1 MMPRILAFDFGKK
14 RIGLAISDPM
24 GVVVRGL
31 ETFERKR
38 VRDDIQSLAEIARR
52 EQAELLLFG
61 DPLHLDGSRG
71 RASGNVREFAQRLQ
85 KVSGIPVAFFDE
97 RLTTV
102 EADEALREQGVRF
115 EERRKRI
122 DQMAAIVLLQS
133 YLEATAA

>member
-1 MMPRILAFDFGKK
+1 MPRILALDFGKK

-31 ETFERKR
+31 ETFERTR

-52 EQAELLLFG
+52 EQADLLLFG

-71 RASGNVREFAQRLQ
+71 KASGNVREFAEKLKR
-85 KVSGIPVAFFDE
+85 VSGIPVAFFDE

-102 EADEALREQGVRF
+102 EAEEALRQRGVPFEQ
-115 EERRKRI
+115 RRRRI
-122 DQMAAIVLLQS
+122 DQMAAIILLQS
-133 YLEATAA
+133 YLEAAAA

>member
-1 MMPRILAFDFGKK
+1 MPRILALDFGKK

-31 ETFERKR
+31 ETFERTR

-52 EQAELLLFG
+52 EQADLLLFG

-71 RASGNVREFAQRLQ
+71 KASGNVREFAEKLKR
-85 KVSGIPVAFFDE
+85 VSGIPVAFFDE

-102 EADEALREQGVRF
+102 EAEEALRQRGVPFEQ
-115 EERRKRI
+115 RRKRI
-122 DQMAAIVLLQS
+122 DQMAAIILLQS
-133 YLEATAA
+133 YLEAAAA

>member
-1 MMPRILAFDFGKK
+1 MPRILAFDFGKK
-14 RIGLAISDPM
+14 RIGMAISDPM

-38 VRDDIQSLAEIARR
+38 VRDDIELLAEIARR
-52 EQAELLLFG
+52 EQADLLLFG

-102 EADEALREQGVRF
+102 EADEALREKGVRF

>member
-1 MMPRILAFDFGKK
+1 MPRILAFDFGKK

>member
-1 MMPRILAFDFGKK
+1 MPRILAFDFGKK

-38 VRDDIQSLAEIARR
+38 VRDDVESLAEIARR
-52 EQAELLLFG
+52 EQADLLLFG

-71 RASGNVREFAQRLQ
+71 KASGYVREFAQRLE